1 MQYVPTQRARDG
13 YPHAGPADGGCYET
27 KKAPHNFGGP
37 LRRSELAHTQ
47 CKRER

>member
-27 KKAPHNFGGP
+27 KKGP
-37 LRRSELAHTQ
+37 AQLRRAPETLRTGAHTM
-47 CKRER
+47 KA